1 MLNQQFFV
9 FFEEQ
14 QQVARILREG
24 LRAEGMK
31 SNLLLPEPR
40 NFKAFQRLLK
50 VFNMFFKRFL
60 KVFRGF

>member
-31 SNLLLPEPR
+31 SNLLLPE
-40 NFKAFQRLLK
+40 RLLSAIYSYIYIAII
-50 VFNMFFKRFL
+50 L
-60 KVFRGF
+60 